1 MKAAIRQEDQENGVF
16 YVVADCPEGQ
26 PTIVRPG
33 EAYDG
38 RNVLL
43 PTGTE
48 GR

>member
-1 MKAAIRQEDQENGVF
+1 MKAAIRQEDQGKGAF
-16 YVVADCPEGQ
+16 YIVADCPEGQ

-38 RNVLL
+38 RSVLL
-43 PTGTE
+43 STGIE